1 MQTGAK
7 LHACRTMPET
17 TVQKQKL
24 LSRYNSSFSIA
35 TCTSPAQWRSMNL
48 HSFVNRAQC
57 LANPVTKKQQ
67 RKQPKTKTVVIESQ
81 WQKPLTK
88 HKN

>member
-17 TVQKQKL
+17 IVQTQKL
-24 LSRYNSSFSIA
+24 LSRYKTSFSIA
-35 TCTSPAQWRSMNL
+35 TCTSPAQWCSMNL
-48 HSFVNRAQC
+48 HGFVNRNQ
-57 LANPVTKKQQ
+57 LPQSSVQRKQLQ
-67 RKQPKTKTVVIESQ
+67 KQPKTKTVVIESQ
-81 WQKPLTK
+81 WQKPLTQ